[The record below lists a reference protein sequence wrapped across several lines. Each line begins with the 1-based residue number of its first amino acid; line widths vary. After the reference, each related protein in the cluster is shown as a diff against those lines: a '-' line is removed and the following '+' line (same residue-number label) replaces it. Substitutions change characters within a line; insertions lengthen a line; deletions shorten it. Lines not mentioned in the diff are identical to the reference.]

1 VTGPGAAVGTAPRDD
16 TALGLTGAA
25 VAVTVWGSSGVI
37 AKHVDLGGLALG
49 GYRFSIYAALMFAV
63 LRGRRT
69 PLTAQAIRHSFW
81 GGISLGADVALFLT
95 AVKLTSI
102 VNATTIGALQPVV
115 VGVVAARFFG
125 ERIRGRD
132 VVAAA
137 VALAG
142 VLLVVVESSGSEAW
156 SLRGD
161 LAATGAL
168 FAWSGY
174 FIFSR
179 QTQGRVSPAEYTA
192 ATALYAGAINAV
204 LAVVV
209 GQDMSWPDNENLL
222 WILVLAVGAGA
233 LGHSLMNWSLVRIP
247 LWVGSTF
254 TLLVPVV
261 SAGLAWLVLGEALNA
276 LQIVGMVIVVGALA
290 VIVRSQNVGDR
301 HRSAAAPRS

>member
-1 VTGPGAAVGTAPRDD
+1 MGPVAAVSTPRRDD

-25 VAVTVWGSSGVI
+25 IAVTVWGSSGVI
-37 AKHVDLGGLALG
+37 AKHIDLGGLALG
-49 GYRFSIYAALMFAV
+49 GYRFAIYAVLMLAV
-63 LRGRRT
+63 LGGRRT
-69 PLTAQAIRHSFW
+69 PLTLTAMRHSFW
-81 GGISLGADVALFLT
+81 GGMALGADVALFFT

-102 VNATTIGALQPVV
+102 VNATTIGAMQPVI

-125 ERIRGRD
+125 ERIRRSD
-132 VVAAA
+132 VVAAT

-142 VLLVVVESSGSEAW
+142 VLLVVAESSGSAAW

-161 LAATGAL
+161 LAAVGAL

-174 FIFSR
+174 FVCSR

-192 ATALYAGAINAV
+192 ATAIYAGAINAL
-204 LAVVV
+204 LAVAV

-222 WILVLAVGAGA
+222 WILVLAIGAGA

-254 TLLVPVV
+254 TLLIPVV
-261 SAGLAWLVLGEALNA
+261 SSGLAWLLLGEALSA
-276 LQIVGMVIVVGALA
+276 LQVVGMVIVVGALA
-290 VIVRSQNVGDR
+290 VIVRSQNVEDR
-301 HRSAAAPRS
+301 HRPGTAARS

>member
-1 VTGPGAAVGTAPRDD
+1 VTSPGSAVDTAPRNEA
-16 TALGLTGAA
+16 ALGFTGAA

-37 AKHVDLGGLALG
+37 VKHVDIGGLALAA
-49 GYRFSIYAALMFAV
+49 YRFAIYAALMLVV

-69 PLTAQAIRHSFW
+69 RLTIAALRLSFW
-81 GGISLGADVALFLT
+81 GGISLGADVALFFT

-102 VNATTIGALQPVV
+102 VNATTIGALQPVI

-125 ERIRGRD
+125 ERIRASD
-132 VVAAA
+132 VAAA
-137 VALAG
+137 TVALAG
-142 VLLVVVESSGSEAW
+142 VLLVVVESSGSQAW

-174 FIFSR
+174 FVFSR

-192 ATALYAGAINAV
+192 ATAVYAGGINAV
-204 LAVVV
+204 LAVAV
-209 GQDMSWPDNENLL
+209 GQDLSWPDNENLL
-222 WILVLAVGAGA
+222 WILLLAVGAGA

-254 TLLVPVV
+254 TLLIPVV
-261 SAGLAWLVLGEALNA
+261 SSGLAWLVLGEALNA
-276 LQIVGMVIVVGALA
+276 LQIVGMVVVVGALA
-290 VIVRSQNVGDR
+290 VIVRSQPSRDR
-301 HRSAAAPRS
+301 HQSPATPRS